1 MLTKI
6 IQTTHKNMKDSN
18 SLEFQAPGD
27 LINMY
32 LRVYQHLCVH
42 RVASSYQYRNESSF
56 IFRGASLVA
65 QMVKNLP
72 ALQKTW
78 VWSLGQEDSL
88 EEEMATHSSMLAW
101 RISWTEAGG
110 LQSMQTVGH
119 D

>member
-1 MLTKI
+1 MNSKLLVILLTCI
-6 IQTTHKNMKDSN
+6 YVFISTYVC
-18 SLEFQAPGD
+18 
-27 LINMY
+27 I
-32 LRVYQHLCVH
+32 

-65 QMVKNLP
+65 QRVKNLP

-88 EEEMATHSSMLAW
+88 EEEMATHSSMVAW
-101 RISWTEAGG
+101 KISWTEAGG
-110 LQSMQTVGH
+110 LQSMQTIGH

>member
-1 MLTKI
+1 MNSKLPVILLTCI
-6 IQTTHKNMKDSN
+6 YVFTSTYVCI
-18 SLEFQAPGD
+18 
-27 LINMY
+27 
-32 LRVYQHLCVH
+32 

-56 IFRGASLVA
+56 IFRVASLVA